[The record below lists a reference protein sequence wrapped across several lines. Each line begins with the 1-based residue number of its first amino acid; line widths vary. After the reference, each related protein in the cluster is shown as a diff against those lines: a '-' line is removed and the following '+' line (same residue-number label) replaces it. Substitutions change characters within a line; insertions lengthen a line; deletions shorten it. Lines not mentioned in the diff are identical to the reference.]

1 MDLDMPFTTTAIAR
15 WARAMGLLVAAAIS
29 LASCTTETSKP
40 AGQTP
45 AAGSGWTAV
54 ASFNGDGRAPQD
66 SAPFTVQSGKV
77 RLVYTVQPNDSGP
90 VPFLWQM
97 FRVGTPVGPNESG
110 RNSCVSCDGQ
120 QTNDLGSV
128 PAGNYYLHVITSRPW
143 KLAVEESR

>member
-1 MDLDMPFTTTAIAR
+1 MDPDMRVTLSATARPAS
-15 WARAMGLLVAAAIS
+15 ALSLLVLASIS
-29 LASCTTETSKP
+29 LLCCRTETSKP
-40 AGQTP
+40 GAGTT

-66 SAPFTVQSGKV
+66 TAPFTVQSGKV

-110 RNSCVSCDGQ
+110 RNSCVSCNGQ

-128 PAGNYYLHVITSRPW
+128 PAANYYLHVITSRPW
-143 KLAVEESR
+143 KLTVEESR

>member
-1 MDLDMPFTTTAIAR
+1 MDLHMLFISIAIGR
-15 WARAMGLLVAAAIS
+15 RASAMSLLVAAAIS
-29 LASCTTETSKP
+29 LASCTTETAKP
-40 AGQTP
+40 AGGTT

-54 ASFNGDGRAPQD
+54 TSFNGDGRAPQD
-66 SAPFTVQSGKV
+66 TAPFTVQSGKV

-110 RNSCVSCDGQ
+110 RNSCVSCDGP

-143 KLAVEESR
+143 KLTVEESR